1 MSYFCAVEWSKIKY
15 MLNLLKNRL
24 VIAAII
30 IILLTIGAV
39 FYFSRAK
46 QPTYE
51 FGVATRGKVEQVV
64 SVTGRVRP
72 AESVELAFETS
83 GRVARAYVDVGDK
96 VAAGQA
102 LVALDNRDPAAQLA
116 EARASAA
123 AQRAKLDELKRG
135 TRPEELTV
143 YEVKVANAEASLT
156 DARRN
161 MEDKLRDAY
170 TKSDD
175 AVRNR
180 VDQFMSSPRSASP
193 QLTFVVPDSQLKSD
207 IEWGRFGVEAK
218 LTAWEKSLAT
228 LNIPPPDLKGAQGLA
243 GDDLNIFNDE
253 AVKDL
258 TTIKDFLDKVA
269 LAVNSLTTNATL
281 TQTKIDGWRADIATA
296 RTNVNTAVSNLSTAA
311 EKFKTAE
318 SALMLAKQELVL
330 ARSGSTPETIRA
342 QEAALAQAEAS
353 VLSAEAK
360 LSKTVLYSP
369 ISGTVTQKN
378 FKVGE
383 MIAANAT
390 AMAVISAASFEV
402 EVNVPEADIAKVS
415 LGDAADITLDAYGS
429 NAVFRA
435 KVVKIDPAET
445 MVEGVATYKTTLQ
458 FADSDA
464 RIKSGMTA
472 NIDVLTERRENVILL
487 PRRAVIA
494 RDGERYV
501 RELETNGN
509 VREVTVKAG
518 LYGSD
523 GNVEILSGVNEG
535 DKVITFVKN

>member
-1 MSYFCAVEWSKIKY
+1 MSYLKKHFVLRRHSDDEQKITPVPAPRWAKSP
-15 MLNLLKNRL
+15 
-24 VIAAII
+24 VIAGIII
-30 IILLTIGAV
+30 IILIGAAIW
-39 FYFSRAK
+39 YFSRAK

-51 FGVATRGKVEQVV
+51 FASATRGKVEQVV
-64 SVTGRVRP
+64 SVTGRVKP
-72 AESVELAFETS
+72 AESVELAFETG
-83 GRVARAYVDVGDK
+83 GRVARVYAAVGDK
-96 VAAGQA
+96 VTAGQA
-102 LVALDNRDPAAQLA
+102 LVALDNRDLAAQLA
-116 EARASAA
+116 EVKANAA
-123 AQRAKLDELKRG
+123 AQQAKLDELRRG

-143 YEVKVANAEASLT
+143 YEVKVANAEAAFA

-180 VDQFMSSPRSASP
+180 VDQFVSSPRSSSP
-193 QLTFVVPDSQLKSD
+193 QLTFTLSDNQLKSD
-207 IEWGRFGVEAK
+207 IEWGRFGVETK
-218 LTAWEKSLAT
+218 LAAWEKSLAGIMAT
-228 LNIPPPDLKGAQGLA
+228 SNLNVL
-243 GDDLNIFNDE
+243 NDE
-253 AVKDL
+253 AVKSLDAV
-258 TTIKDFLDKVA
+258 KSFLDKVA
-269 LAVNSLTTNATL
+269 LAVNSLTANSTL

-296 RTNVNTAVSNLSTAA
+296 RTNVNTATSNLSAAA
-311 EKFKTAE
+311 EKLKTAQ
-318 SALMLAKQELVL
+318 SALDLAKQELSL

-369 ISGTVTQKN
+369 IGGTVTQKN

-390 AMAVISAASFEV
+390 AIAVISASSFEV

-415 LGDAADITLDAYGS
+415 LHDTADITLDAYGS
-429 NAVFRA
+429 GAVFKA
-435 KVVKIDPAET
+435 LVVKIDPAET

-458 FADSDA
+458 FADGDA

-472 NIDVLTERRENVILL
+472 NIDILTERRENVIVL
-487 PRRAVIA
+487 PRRAVVA
-494 RDGERYV
+494 QGGERYV
-501 RELETNGN
+501 RELEANGN
-509 VREVTVKAG
+509 VREVSVQTG

-535 DKVITFVKN
+535 DKVIVFIKN